1 MKDHSN
7 LMSYRQAVSAAAVAV
22 LLFVAGT
29 FSGWAHAQLIKS
41 DPPDKAELKE
51 SPARIALWFNEL
63 LDDNFNS
70 IEVIPAAEISAQK
83 HSNFAKGKPE
93 VDPTDR
99 THLTVRV
106 TPLTPGKYVIQYRV
120 LSRDGHT
127 APGRI
132 TFQVRETKT

>member
-1 MKDHSN
+1 MNKHFS
-7 LMSYRQAVSAAAVAV
+7 LMSCRPALSGAVVAIAFF
-22 LLFVAGT
+22 LAGT

-51 SPARIALWFNEL
+51 SPARVDLWFNEL

-83 HSNFAKGKPE
+83 HSNFAKGKPQVE
-93 VDPTDR
+93 LADR

-106 TPLTPGKYVIQYRV
+106 TQLTPGKYVIQYRV

-132 TFQVRETKT
+132 AFQVRETKT